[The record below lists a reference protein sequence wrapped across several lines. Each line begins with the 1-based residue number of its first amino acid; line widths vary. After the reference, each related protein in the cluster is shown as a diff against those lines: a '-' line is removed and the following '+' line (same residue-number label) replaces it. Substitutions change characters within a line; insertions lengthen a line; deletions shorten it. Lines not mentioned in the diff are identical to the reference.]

1 MDVIG
6 IGALNVDLFYEVPS
20 LELAGKRFEAGSETV
35 DDGALFAQVSE
46 ALSAMTPLS
55 RSGGGSAA
63 NTVVALSRMGYS
75 TGFLGIT
82 GKDEDGRFVRRS
94 MEGVDTSH
102 VRSYRKTGLCISLL
116 SGGERSLL
124 ALPNANDFFSFAAED
139 IDYLNEAKVV
149 HLSSFSSDSALRMQ
163 KQILDLLDED
173 VYISFAPGEKYARRG
188 LKRIGSIIERSRF
201 LFVNEREVGLLT
213 GQTAMEG
220 CRTLLGLG
228 PRIVACTRGEQGSMI
243 VTKHS
248 ELQVPARKAVVT
260 DTTGAGDV
268 YAAGFLAGYLDGAT
282 LEVCGEIASAAAA
295 LSVSAYGRG
304 CYPDERFLRS
314 YARELL

>member
-20 LELAGKRFEAGSETV
+20 LELAGTKFEAGSETM
-35 DDGALFAQVSE
+35 DDGTLFTRVSE
-46 ALSAMTPLS
+46 ELAGMRLLA

-63 NTVVALSRMGYS
+63 NTMVALSRMGYS

-82 GKDEDGRFVRRS
+82 GKDEGGRFVRSS
-94 MEGVDTSH
+94 MKGVDISH
-102 VRSYRKTGLCISLL
+102 LRSYRRTGLCVALL

-124 ALPNANDFFSFAAED
+124 AVPNANDLFSFAPED
-139 IDYLNEAKVV
+139 MDYLNEAKVV

-163 KQILDLLDED
+163 KQMLELLDEG
-173 VYISFAPGEKYARRG
+173 VYVSFAPGEKYARRG
-188 LKRIGSIIERSRF
+188 LKQIGGIIERSRF
-201 LFVNEREVGLLT
+201 VFVNQREIGLLT
-213 GQTAMEG
+213 GRSPADG
-220 CRTLLGLG
+220 CRALLDIGA
-228 PRIVACTRGEQGSMI
+228 RVVACTMGDRGSMI
-243 VTKHS
+243 VTRNS
-248 ELQVPARKAVVT
+248 EIQVPAKKAVVV

-295 LSVSAYGRG
+295 LSVSAYGREG
-304 CYPDERFLRS
+304 YPDERFLRM